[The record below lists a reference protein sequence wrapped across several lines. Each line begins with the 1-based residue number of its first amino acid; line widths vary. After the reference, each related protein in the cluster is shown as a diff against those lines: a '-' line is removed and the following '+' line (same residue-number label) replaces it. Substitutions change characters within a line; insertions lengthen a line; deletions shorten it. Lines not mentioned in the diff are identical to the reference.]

1 MDTETGTN
9 LVSDSCGQTPSKTM
23 DRRSKTTRFY
33 GVSFLR
39 GKLKDSNVQSLY
51 DRKRKEFDDHDIV
64 VCCFIMVAVIAI
76 ISGISLAL
84 AGHFTPKKRFTDIFS
99 GNGTNTQS
107 GIQVVLHYNHM
118 LETFVLSGMVLL
130 AIGIIMFILI
140 ITTSLCYTYEYNI
153 QRNKG
158 YKLASNSDTEEMM
171 LIEKKAKDDV
181 QVANGNTQESPA
193 GQFTTLHQHFKS
205 MEHTK
210 TNY

>member
-1 MDTETGTN
+1 MDTESETN
-9 LVSDSCGQTPSKTM
+9 LVSDSCGQTPSKAM

-39 GKLKDSNVQSLY
+39 GKLKGSDVQTLHDSKG
-51 DRKRKEFDDHDIV
+51 RRFDDHDIV

-84 AGHFTPKKRFTDIFS
+84 AGHFTPKKRFAETSPNNSTD
-99 GNGTNTQS
+99 TQS
-107 GIQVVLHYNHM
+107 SIQIVLHYNHM

-158 YKLASNSDTEEMM
+158 YKLASNSDTEEMV
-171 LIEKKAKDDV
+171 LIEKMKDDV
-181 QVANGNTQESPA
+181 QVANGNIQESPA
-193 GQFTTLHQHFKS
+193 GQFTILHQHFKS
-205 MEHTK
+205 MKHAK